1 VAAIDWA
8 WSHVTRF
15 VAARRTMSRQVES
28 PAYAYEIAPD
38 DRIGDA
44 YNERGFHYF
53 LAVEQKRA
61 VPSLGT
67 CLLLLVKLE
76 GASEQALSAPLAERL
91 FATLTRCLRETDFT
105 GWYQEGFVAGAVLTQ
120 LGPAG
125 DAVDAITARV
135 QKALGETFTPAIAS
149 RFELA
154 VYPLTDDV
162 RASEATTGQF
172 ARVLSPVA
180 GACEVASIA

>member
-1 VAAIDWA
+1 
-8 WSHVTRF
+8 
-15 VAARRTMSRQVES
+15 MSRQIES

-38 DRIGDA
+38 DRICDA

-76 GASEQALSAPLAERL
+76 GASEQALTAPLAERL
-91 FATLTRCLRETDFT
+91 FSTLTRCLRETDFT
-105 GWYQEGFVAGAVLTQ
+105 GWYQEGYVAGAVLTQ

-125 DAVDAITARV
+125 DATDAITARV
-135 QKALGETFTPAIAS
+135 EKALGETFSPAIAS
-149 RFELA
+149 RFELT
-154 VYPLTDDV
+154 VCPLTDDV
-162 RASEATTGQF
+162 RAPESSTDQF
-172 ARVLSPVA
+172 ARTLSPAA
-180 GACEVASIA
+180 GACGVASIA